1 MHTEPT
7 SAQSPTTPEEV
18 VRGIYAAVASGDAS
32 AIARWLHPDVRLH
45 VPGRSVNTGDYV
57 GIPAFLG
64 FLAKASAAT
73 GGTLRLELR
82 DVAVGRDHVIAVARY
97 LAEKPGGKRLE
108 NRLCHALRLEGGL
121 VVENVFYSRDQY
133 AVDAFWND

>member
-1 MHTEPT
+1 MQTEPIPP
-7 SAQSPTTPEEV
+7 SPSPEAV
-18 VRGIYAAVASGDAS
+18 VRAFYAAFASGDPT
-32 AIARWLHPDVRLH
+32 AIARWLHPDVRLV
-45 VPGRSVNTGDYV
+45 VPGRSVNTGEYV

-64 FLAKASAAT
+64 FLANAAART

-97 LAEKPGGKRLE
+97 LAERPGGKTLE
-108 NRLCHALRLEGGL
+108 NRLCHAMRLEGGL
-121 VVENVFYSRDQY
+121 VIENVFYSRDQY